1 MDPIVIGAL
10 IGAGTSLLGSIF
22 NKSEAPK
29 NLAEST
35 PLGGQG
41 QGITSINLQD
51 IGQDTENIA
60 EDIKFNQ
67 EDFEVAQAN
76 TSDNGILNALRD
88 KLGAKNGKPISSLE
102 NMTVEELLAF
112 LNMDELTDVG
122 SNISM
127 EDVMATVSP
136 DFEMVKPS
144 IDTSNVTLSGSKP
157 NTANL
162 ISKSMEDAKKA
173 NERKIATD
181 LAIAGAQ
188 ASEGSGKLTP
198 DETALLIQ
206 GLASLVQLVENKDRK
221 PSLGAASAPRFSYQA
236 PSGGITLESIGMNMG
251 GATSKV
257 LARPMFKGNPVVGP
271 GGPKDDIIPVLA
283 SDGEFMLSKAA
294 VDHAGGGNHAL
305 GIERL
310 KAFNNKGNQRYG

>member
-10 IGAGTSLLGSIF
+10 IGAGTTLLGSIF
-22 NKSEAPK
+22 NKNEAPK
-29 NLAEST
+29 SLAEST

-60 EDIKFNQ
+60 EDIKLNQ

-76 TSDNGILNALRD
+76 KSDNGILNALQD

-102 NMTVEELLAF
+102 NMTVEELLDF

-127 EDVMATVSP
+127 EEIMNTVAP
-136 DFEMVKPS
+136 NTPKLDFTT
-144 IDTSNVTLSGSKP
+144 DTNLVSLLEKP
-157 NTANL
+157 NTSATNL
-162 ISKSMEDAKKA
+162 NNMAKAEIINDRKKA
-173 NERKIATD
+173 ATD

-188 ASEGSGKLTP
+188 ASDGVGKLTA

-206 GLASLVQLVENKDRK
+206 GLTSLVQLIENKNK
-221 PSLGAASAPRFSYQA
+221 NPSLGAASAPRFSYQA
-236 PSGGITLESIGMNMG
+236 PSGGISLQNIGMNMG
-251 GATSKV
+251 GETSKV
-257 LARPMFKGNPVVGP
+257 LARPMFNGDPVVGP

>member
-10 IGAGTSLLGSIF
+10 IGAGTTLLGSIF
-22 NKSEAPK
+22 NKNEAPK
-29 NLAEST
+29 SLAEST

-60 EDIKFNQ
+60 EDIKLNQ

-76 TSDNGILNALRD
+76 KSDNGILNALQD

-102 NMTVEELLAF
+102 NMTVEELLDF

-127 EDVMATVSP
+127 EEIMNTVAP
-136 DFEMVKPS
+136 NTPKLDFTT
-144 IDTSNVTLSGSKP
+144 DTNLVSLLEKP
-157 NTANL
+157 NTSATNL
-162 ISKSMEDAKKA
+162 NNMAKAEIINDRKKA
-173 NERKIATD
+173 ATD

-188 ASEGSGKLTP
+188 ASDGVGKLTA

-236 PSGGITLESIGMNMG
+236 PSGGISLQNIGMNMG
-251 GATSKV
+251 GETSKV
-257 LARPMFKGNPVVGP
+257 LARPMFNGDPVVGP